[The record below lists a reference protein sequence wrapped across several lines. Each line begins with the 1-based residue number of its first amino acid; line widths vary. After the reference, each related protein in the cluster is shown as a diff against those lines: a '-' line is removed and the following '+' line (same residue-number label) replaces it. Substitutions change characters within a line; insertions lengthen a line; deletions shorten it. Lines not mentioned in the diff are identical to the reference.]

1 MGLRFI
7 SAPCI
12 WLFTGKIV
20 ALKMDVTGCHGGRQL
35 RRRSGHSLPGAHFRT
50 VIGDAKQ
57 AFCHVLD
64 MKRSVRPNKRSLA
77 LRALASSLVVA
88 CAALQEENIG
98 GKTVHEGLGAATAG
112 KSDERP
118 QAMLGWVT
126 TASSTSA
133 FDVFKV
139 TCMYVIAGRRLV
151 QQEALPLLP
160 PPAPP
165 PPLPQQQPQQS
176 AEPPLGVVVGR
187 QARAERIE
195 QTNSESASLLH
206 ARFEGCAR

>member
-1 MGLRFI
+1 
-7 SAPCI
+7 
-12 WLFTGKIV
+12 
-20 ALKMDVTGCHGGRQL
+20 
-35 RRRSGHSLPGAHFRT
+35 
-50 VIGDAKQ
+50 
-57 AFCHVLD
+57 
-64 MKRSVRPNKRSLA
+64 MKGW
-77 LRALASSLVVA
+77 
-88 CAALQEENIG
+88 ALQQPVRAMKGRRQCWG
-98 GKTVHEGLGAATAG
+98 GSRQPVA
-112 KSDERP
+112 
-118 QAMLGWVT
+118 QAPSMYLRL
-126 TASSTSA
+126 
-133 FDVFKV
+133 